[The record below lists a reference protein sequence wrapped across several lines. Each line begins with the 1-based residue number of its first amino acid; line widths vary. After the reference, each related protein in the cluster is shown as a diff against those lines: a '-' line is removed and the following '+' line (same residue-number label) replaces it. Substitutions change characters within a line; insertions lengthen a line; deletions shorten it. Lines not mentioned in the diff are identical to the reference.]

1 MFNDSST
8 TASIGRVKNTLE
20 FSLKNKY
27 GIEND
32 ATTEKILKIHGL
44 SKDNFDFI
52 KNYETII
59 EKGIAD
65 TSLDANAN
73 KTDVSIS
80 GLLGETTI
88 PVNKIVGY
96 RYLYRK
102 MSEMYGK
109 KRAKFLTGELYD
121 MSLAIADSGQ
131 LLKPY
136 CFSIDASKLVF
147 QGRPFGQLPSLPPN
161 RVSSYIAALCETIHQ
176 LSNHLAGAIAI
187 GTLFLDVAFIVL
199 DKEKKTLDDV
209 KNNKVFRKYIENS
222 FQSFIHSVNHLSRN
236 SVESPFTNI
245 SIFDRPK
252 LYAILDNENMGWY
265 PAMVQNKMGKE
276 EKEWLDYFVNLVMEL
291 QNIYME
297 VVDRG
302 DVSNNGA
309 PIRFPVNTLNLSKT
323 EINGKV
329 VAEDEDFLNEISKKE
344 IYRYNVY
351 VSEGMKVSSC
361 CFDKDDKCLVRDSVN
376 GVQEIT
382 FEEAYNLPRN
392 GTNFRIYHNGSFVK
406 GKPVK
411 VDIGNNRMFEVIT
424 SNNKKMLVTENH
436 IHVTDKE
443 EKTTNKLT
451 TEDYILFN
459 TTELVEKGNNKFC
472 SSSNLTESQ
481 GVLIGAYLGDG
492 SVFVP
497 EKNKGQVNIN
507 FSLNLEKDEKLIP
520 YFAQALKD
528 LEIDTNI
535 NIYDNK
541 NNCYSVNIRNNKLY
555 DFIRKFVGGNYSYD
569 KSLDLNCLNES
580 VEFRRGILKGLYLTD
595 GGNSNR
601 IYTTSEKLVDGLE
614 VLMNSLG
621 LVSIIDVSDRTG
633 ENACIIKGE
642 VYNRNYPLYCVRWYD
657 KKTRRSM
664 KDVYKFK
671 NGNMYFKINSIKEV
685 DNYSEK
691 DVYCFE
697 MKNEDEPYFTLPN
710 GIITHNCRLIN
721 DADLFKMGGQVNS
734 FGGSAISLGSHRVV
748 TINLRRISLECNSFE
763 NYMEILKN
771 RMDSSADILIA
782 HRELMKDM
790 VKKGTQPFSDNGW
803 LPLNKMFSTF
813 GLLGYYEAV
822 KDLENS
828 FGKDKDYLAEIL
840 KFINDY
846 AAELTQKRHNI
857 FNIEQIPAETMSA
870 KLANIDRIIFGEEKV
885 QEKLYAN
892 QFVPLFEQGHSL
904 WERMDLDGR
913 YGSFLTGGGIVHFSL
928 GEKITSKQVR
938 KIIDYALESHNEYFA
953 LNPVYSVCSNKEHKH
968 TSFGKFTVCPVCG
981 EPVEDY
987 ITRTVGFFVKVS
999 NMTTTKKK
1007 EDFEK
1012 RDYKGID

>member
-65 TSLDANAN
+65 ASLDANAN

-109 KRAKFLTGELYD
+109 KRAKFLSGEMYD

-131 LLKPY
+131 LLKNY

-199 DKEKKTLDDV
+199 DREKKTLDDI
-209 KNNKVFRKYIENS
+209 KNDKVFRKYIENS

-323 EINGKV
+323 EVNGKII
-329 VAEDEDFLNEISKKE
+329 AEDEDFLNEISKKE

-361 CFDKDDKCLVRDSVN
+361 CFDGSQKMAFVSNNEVSEKTFEDVANKYIKDDFYGAQQIKEIDEEVYTVDENGKLVPIVAVSRLTNPSKEIITIELDDGKILKITPDQKIFDNNSKTLVRA
-376 GVQEIT
+376 G
-382 FEEAYNLPRN
+382 
-392 GTNFRIYHNGSFVK
+392 
-406 GKPVK
+406 
-411 VDIGNNRMFEVIT
+411 
-424 SNNKKMLVTENH
+424 
-436 IHVTDKE
+436 
-443 EKTTNKLT
+443 
-451 TEDYILFN
+451 
-459 TTELVEKGNNKFC
+459 ELLKN
-472 SSSNLTESQ
+472 
-481 GVLIGAYLGDG
+481 
-492 SVFVP
+492 P
-497 EKNKGQVNIN
+497 EK
-507 FSLNLEKDEKLIP
+507 
-520 YFAQALKD
+520 
-528 LEIDTNI
+528 
-535 NIYDNK
+535 YD
-541 NNCYSVNIRNNKLY
+541 I
-555 DFIRKFVGGNYSYD
+555 
-569 KSLDLNCLNES
+569 
-580 VEFRRGILKGLYLTD
+580 
-595 GGNSNR
+595 
-601 IYTTSEKLVDGLE
+601 
-614 VLMNSLG
+614 
-621 LVSIIDVSDRTG
+621 
-633 ENACIIKGE
+633 
-642 VYNRNYPLYCVRWYD
+642 
-657 KKTRRSM
+657 
-664 KDVYKFK
+664 
-671 NGNMYFKINSIKEV
+671 
-685 DNYSEK
+685 
-691 DVYCFE
+691 
-697 MKNEDEPYFTLPN
+697 
-710 GIITHNCRLIN
+710 
-721 DADLFKMGGQVNS
+721 
-734 FGGSAISLGSHRVV
+734 
-748 TINLRRISLECNSFE
+748 
-763 NYMEILKN
+763 
-771 RMDSSADILIA
+771 
-782 HRELMKDM
+782 
-790 VKKGTQPFSDNGW
+790 
-803 LPLNKMFSTF
+803 
-813 GLLGYYEAV
+813 
-822 KDLENS
+822 
-828 FGKDKDYLAEIL
+828 
-840 KFINDY
+840 
-846 AAELTQKRHNI
+846 
-857 FNIEQIPAETMSA
+857 
-870 KLANIDRIIFGEEKV
+870 
-885 QEKLYAN
+885 
-892 QFVPLFEQGHSL
+892 
-904 WERMDLDGR
+904 
-913 YGSFLTGGGIVHFSL
+913 
-928 GEKITSKQVR
+928 
-938 KIIDYALESHNEYFA
+938 
-953 LNPVYSVCSNKEHKH
+953 
-968 TSFGKFTVCPVCG
+968 
-981 EPVEDY
+981 
-987 ITRTVGFFVKVS
+987 
-999 NMTTTKKK
+999 
-1007 EDFEK
+1007 
-1012 RDYKGID
+1012 

>member
-65 TSLDANAN
+65 ASLDANAN

-109 KRAKFLTGELYD
+109 KRAKFLSGEMYD

-131 LLKPY
+131 LLKNY

-199 DKEKKTLDDV
+199 DREKKTLNDI
-209 KNNKVFRKYIENS
+209 KNDKVFRKYIENS

-361 CFDKDDKCLVRDSVN
+361 C
-376 GVQEIT
+376 
-382 FEEAYNLPRN
+382 
-392 GTNFRIYHNGSFVK
+392 
-406 GKPVK
+406 
-411 VDIGNNRMFEVIT
+411 
-424 SNNKKMLVTENH
+424 
-436 IHVTDKE
+436 
-443 EKTTNKLT
+443 
-451 TEDYILFN
+451 
-459 TTELVEKGNNKFC
+459 
-472 SSSNLTESQ
+472 
-481 GVLIGAYLGDG
+481 
-492 SVFVP
+492 
-497 EKNKGQVNIN
+497 
-507 FSLNLEKDEKLIP
+507 
-520 YFAQALKD
+520 
-528 LEIDTNI
+528 
-535 NIYDNK
+535 
-541 NNCYSVNIRNNKLY
+541 
-555 DFIRKFVGGNYSYD
+555 
-569 KSLDLNCLNES
+569 
-580 VEFRRGILKGLYLTD
+580 
-595 GGNSNR
+595 
-601 IYTTSEKLVDGLE
+601 
-614 VLMNSLG
+614 
-621 LVSIIDVSDRTG
+621 
-633 ENACIIKGE
+633 
-642 VYNRNYPLYCVRWYD
+642 
-657 KKTRRSM
+657 
-664 KDVYKFK
+664 
-671 NGNMYFKINSIKEV
+671 
-685 DNYSEK
+685 
-691 DVYCFE
+691 
-697 MKNEDEPYFTLPN
+697 
-710 GIITHNCRLIN
+710 RLIN

-734 FGGSAISLGSHRVV
+734 FGGSAISLGSHRVS

-790 VKKGTQPFSDNGW
+790 IKKGTQPFSDNGW

-822 KDLENS
+822 KDLEDR

-904 WERMDLDGR
+904 WERMDLDGK

-987 ITRTVGFFVKVS
+987 VTRTVGFFVKVS

-1012 RDYKGID
+1012 RDYKGIE